1 MDSPRRRIARYLVE
15 EELGRGTMGVVW
27 RAVDPE
33 LGRSVALKTVQL
45 AFAVT
50 REEAETFE
58 KRFLP
63 EARAAAKLSHPASSW
78 CTTWGATPHP
88 KPCTSPSS
96 TCKGRTLGER
106 WPAASPSS
114 GGKPC
119 GSFPGW
125 RKPSNTLTRRASCT
139 ATSSRRT
146 SCCSTRESRRSW
158 TLASPRSRQS
168 ASPAP
173 ASSSGLLPTCPPS
186 RRQGKPW
193 TAAATFSH
201 SGPCSTCS

>member
-1 MDSPRRRIARYLVE
+1 
-15 EELGRGTMGVVW
+15 MGVVW

-58 KRFLP
+58 KRFLS
-63 EARAAAKLSHPASSW
+63 EARAAAKLSHPGIVVVHDVGRDTASE
-78 CTTWGATPHP
+78 TLYIAFEHL
-88 KPCTSPSS
+88 
-96 TCKGRTLGER
+96 KGRTLGELV
-106 WPAASPSS
+106 A
-114 GGKPC
+114 GGQPLE
-119 GSFPGW
+119 W
-125 RKPSNTLTRRASCT
+125 RQAVRIVSRVAEASNTLTRRASCT

-168 ASPAP
+168 A
-173 ASSSGLLPTCPPS
+173 
-186 RRQGKPW
+186 
-193 TAAATFSH
+193 
-201 SGPCSTCS
+201 